1 MKNHVHIYLTE
12 AIVLPVNAGAYE
24 DDNIDAHTGHTM
36 EFYRLICLA
45 RIALH

>member
-1 MKNHVHIYLTE
+1 MTSHVHMYHTE
-12 AIVLPVNAGAYE
+12 VIVPIVNAEAYDE
-24 DDNIDAHTGHTM
+24 ERIDAHTGHTM